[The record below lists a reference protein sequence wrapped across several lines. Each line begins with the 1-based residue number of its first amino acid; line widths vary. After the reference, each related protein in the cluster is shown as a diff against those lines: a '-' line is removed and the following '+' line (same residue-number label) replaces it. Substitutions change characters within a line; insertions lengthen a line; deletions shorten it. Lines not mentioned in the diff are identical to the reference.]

1 MKGWSDALSRIT
13 SSAPPLSST
22 TGAELS
28 ERRVDLESQVE
39 ELEIL
44 EREIKERRERV
55 EKLGPTYEKPAV
67 SGGRSFPRGARGA
80 CGATR
85 AEELREQIVKVA
97 TAEAE
102 VREQERLHDQRGER
116 LRAEQLRLSDRERSL
131 DDGDDWL
138 FDEEKPARTSASSG
152 ASGASA
158 RSSRSCRSAP
168 PTSRHASRRSSGAR

>member
-55 EKLGPTYEKPAV
+55 EKLGPTYEEADRRF
-67 SGGRSFPRGARGA
+67 GRS
-80 CGATR
+80 
-85 AEELREQIVKVA
+85 
-97 TAEAE
+97 
-102 VREQERLHDQRGER
+102 
-116 LRAEQLRLSDRERSL
+116 
-131 DDGDDWL
+131 WL
-138 FDEEKPARTSASSG
+138 P
-152 ASGASA
+152 
-158 RSSRSCRSAP
+158 SRSAWRVRLPA
-168 PTSRHASRRSSGAR
+168 RRSSASRS